1 MEHIQTTQTQ
11 KYDRVSLL
19 SILILIVLTWG
30 FYRTYIAFF
39 PSFEG
44 FQFVQH
50 FHGAIMLLWMG
61 ILIVQPWLMSRKKF
75 GIHKV
80 IGKASFLIAPIL
92 MVSIFLVSRM
102 TYYNNLKALP
112 TVQDAVAMISLSMP
126 GLIIF
131 GLLFG
136 LAVANKKRTYYH
148 MRYMI
153 GTALLMIG
161 PGLGRILGVNFGVRP
176 DLGVTITLA
185 VVTVMAAAF
194 LIADIVKKR
203 DYTPNGIVT
212 GLMLFYWAAWEAR
225 YTIVWQRIGEFFAKM
240 FI

>member
-1 MEHIQTTQTQ
+1 MEQIQTAQTQ

-19 SILILIVLTWG
+19 SIVILIVLTWG

-44 FQFVQH
+44 FQFAQH
-50 FHGAIMLLWMG
+50 FHGAIMLLWMAM
-61 ILIVQPWLMSRKKF
+61 LVVQPWLMSRKKF
-75 GIHKV
+75 RIHKA
-80 IGKASFLIAPIL
+80 IGKASFVVAPIL

-112 TVQDAVAMISLSMP
+112 AVEDAVAMISLSMP
-126 GLIIF
+126 GLVIF
-131 GLLFG
+131 GIFFG
-136 LAVANKKRTYYH
+136 LAVANKRRTYYH

-185 VVTVMAAAF
+185 VVALSAAAF
-194 LIADIVKKR
+194 LLVDLVKKR
-203 DYTPNGIVT
+203 DYMPNLVVT
-212 GLMLFYWAAWEAR
+212 GLMIFYWVAWEAR
-225 YTIVWQRIGEFFAKM
+225 YTVAWQSLGEFFAKV
-240 FI
+240 FF